1 MVSSYFRFEEVRHGT
16 GYTDEWG
23 EYVSTGSYVRLQL
36 REFKVIKE
44 TPQGVRINA
53 YDWREPNG
61 KLILRTWNKQWACPT
76 VEEARL
82 SFIARKRRQMQIY
95 EARLRTAKTAMELA
109 EKGFKSEGDRLYSRR
124 EPLPTEVPWIV
135 GHRPPWSQRAPNV
148 AS

>member
-61 KLILRTWNKQWACPT
+61 KLILRTWNKQWASPT
-76 VEEARL
+76 VEEARK
-82 SFIARKRRQMQIY
+82 SFIARKRRQALIL
-95 EARLRTAKTAMELA
+95 EARLRQAKEAMELA
-109 EKGFKSEGDRLYSRR
+109 EQGFASSGDRHYSRR
-124 EPLPTEVPWIV
+124 EPLPTAVPWV
-135 GHRPPWSQRAPNV
+135 EGHKPEWS
-148 AS
+148 SC